1 MNEPKELELKYLTDK
16 DFKLSRLLN
25 LLTKNGFTIFDM
37 YEVINIDKYFDTPNK
52 ELMKDGSSLRIRTIQ
67 GKSFATFKYPIK
79 KKSKYCERIEIES
92 ELEKNTFTSLL
103 STLHDIPYDLSSIC
117 PFPTLSIINHR
128 YEIILSNKD
137 ITIALSSD
145 KVTYTKNGL
154 EETETM
160 IEIELK
166 EGTHYELL
174 NDINNLIVNNLGL
187 IPTKENKYERGLK
200 LTTSSILSKKK
211 HQ

>member
-1 MNEPKELELKYLTDK
+1 MNEPKELELKYLTYK
-16 DFKLSRLLN
+16 DFKLARLLN
-25 LLTKNGFTIFDM
+25 LLTKNGFIILDM
-37 YEVINIDKYFDTPNK
+37 HDVIHIDKYFDTPNK

-67 GKSFATFKYPIK
+67 GKSFATFKYPTK
-79 KKSKYCERIEIES
+79 KKSKYCERVEIER
-92 ELEKNTFTSLL
+92 ELENNTFTSLL
-103 STLHDIPYDLSSIC
+103 NSLHDIPYDLSSIC
-117 PFPTLSIINHR
+117 PFPTLFIINHR

-145 KVTYTKNGL
+145 NVTYTKNGL

-166 EGTHYELL
+166 EGTYYELL
-174 NDINNLIVNNLGL
+174 NNINNLIVNNLGL

-200 LTTSSILSKKK
+200 LTTSSILSRKK